1 MLVPDVQE
9 QVRHVATVAGLP
21 IVHVAGPGIR
31 FAGASATSAGAADI
45 PQDAVV
51 LEHSVGDVSVATFE
65 ALLHVGSYS
74 TYYQEP
80 DAGPAVHIAR
90 LGDNSPEILVRTIEP
105 GRRYRVSYGSIPDRP
120 VLFRGAE
127 MSAYALALAA
137 RRRGVMAHGCGVVLP
152 DGKVAL
158 CLGMSGAG
166 KSTLARMMRS
176 LDGCRVLNDDRIVL
190 TREDSGV
197 HAWTTPWPGSAGI
210 AEAGHGSLGVL
221 ALIARGEV
229 PAVRR
234 LSGREAL
241 PRLLQ
246 TILVPAWDGD
256 AAGDGLAFI
265 DDLCASVPMVELAY
279 PLGDGVPKAIRD
291 LLVGVTRGR

>member
-1 MLVPDVQE
+1 MLVAEVQD

-31 FAGASATSAGAADI
+31 FAGALPPAVGAEGI
-45 PQDAVV
+45 PHDAVV
-51 LEHSVGDVSVATFE
+51 LEHAVGEVSVAAFE

-90 LGDNSPEILVRTIEP
+90 LGDNSPEVLVRTIEP
-105 GRRYRVSYGSIPDRP
+105 GRRYRVSYASIPDRP

-127 MSAYALALAA
+127 MSAFALALAA

-152 DGKVAL
+152 GGEVVL
-158 CLGMSGAG
+158 CVGMSGAG
-166 KSTLARMMRS
+166 KSTLARMMRTVA
-176 LDGCRVLNDDRIVL
+176 GCRVLNDDRIVL
-190 TREDSGV
+190 TREDTGM

-210 AEAGHGSLGVL
+210 AETGDGPLAVL
-221 ALIARGEV
+221 AVIARGEV
-229 PAVRR
+229 PTVRR
-234 LSGREAL
+234 LTAREAL

-246 TILVPAWDGD
+246 TILVPAWDGG
-256 AAGDGLAFI
+256 AAGDGLEFLEG
-265 DDLCASVPMVELAY
+265 LCASIPMVELAY
-279 PLGDGVPKAIRD
+279 PLGDGVPMAIRD